1 MPYAHA
7 RPVTA
12 EEIPTI
18 DLGPLLAGEA
28 GALERTADAIVAACR
43 GLGFYYVGNH
53 GVAPGTVERAFA
65 ASRAF
70 FLQDERRKAEIAVN
84 DINRGWM
91 GLGEARM
98 TGAARTDL
106 KELFSWGLELDPDD
120 PEVVA
125 GTPFRGPNRWPARQP
140 GMRRAIY
147 DGFYREGCATASRLL
162 RAVCVGLGLEPD
174 ALAPH
179 FEKPMARGQ
188 LIYYPPQPAEAG
200 KDQFGVAAHTDFG
213 CLTLVC
219 QDSLG
224 GLQVMSR
231 EGEWLA
237 APPVEGALLVNVG
250 DLLARWSNDR
260 FASTRHRVVNSSGR
274 ERFSM
279 AVFYDPAFHT
289 VIDPRDLGLPADETP
304 RYEPTVAGE
313 YQLERFNRVFA
324 HDLKGVDK
332 TAASRAS
339 PRAAGASG
347 KDAMAD

>member
-1 MPYAHA
+1 MPYARA
-7 RPVTA
+7 RPVA
-12 EEIPTI
+12 AGEIPTI
-18 DLGPLLAGEA
+18 DLGPLLAGET
-28 GALERTADAIVAACR
+28 GALERTAEAVVAACE
-43 GLGFYYVGNH
+43 GPGFYYVANH
-53 GVAPGTVERAFA
+53 GVAPGTIERAFA

-70 FLQDERRKAEIAVN
+70 FRQDERAKAEVAAN

-91 GLGEARM
+91 AIGEARM
-98 TGAARTDL
+98 DGAARPDL
-106 KELFSWGLELDPDD
+106 KELFSWGLELGPDD

-140 GMRRAIY
+140 GMRRAVY
-147 DGFYREGCATASRLL
+147 DGFHREGCATAARLL

-188 LIYYPPQPAEAG
+188 LLYYPPQPVEAG
-200 KDQFGVAAHTDFG
+200 EDQFGVAAHTDFG
-213 CLTLVC
+213 FLTLVC
-219 QDSLG
+219 QDGLG

-260 FASTRHRVVNSSGR
+260 FASTLHRVVNESGR

-279 AVFYDPAFHT
+279 AVFYDPAFHA
-289 VIDPRDLGLPADETP
+289 VVDPRDLGLPAGAAS
-304 RYEPTVAGE
+304 RYPPVAAGE
-313 YQLERFNRVFA
+313 HQLERFGRVFA
-324 HDLKGVDK
+324 HRLKGAGE
-332 TAASRAS
+332 AAAE
-339 PRAAGASG
+339 
-347 KDAMAD
+347 D